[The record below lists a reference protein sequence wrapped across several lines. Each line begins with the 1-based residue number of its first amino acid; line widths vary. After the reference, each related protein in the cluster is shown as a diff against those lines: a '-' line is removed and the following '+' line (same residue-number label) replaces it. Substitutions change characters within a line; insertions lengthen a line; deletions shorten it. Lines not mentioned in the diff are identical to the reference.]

1 MMSEDP
7 TSRTFLPLG
16 AIQKASLLLGVI
28 SIIVLRTAG
37 SQTFV
42 FAVSLGVLT
51 VCLLP
56 WLLVLR
62 RRFWKKSFPEGG
74 GWMSAV
80 TWSLWLSLLIAPLA
94 TGAFWWWTKQSP
106 AADNM
111 AAISKAIGVIVVGIG
126 SVYVAYG
133 LATLAFLVQLWRDQ
147 WCKKLTGVSFTYLF
161 LLFAT
166 FTWIMTPKEQ
176 RTSFNNAT
184 IQAMPASQATVPGSR
199 LGPGEYSLILNVNER
214 ERRYVVHVPQSYDEK
229 RPIPVVIMFHG
240 GGGTAKN
247 AIEETGW
254 TAKADQAGFLAVFPE
269 GSAPD
274 PSQPRDFRTNPQ
286 TWNDGSKRF
295 YPEQVG
301 IDDGA
306 FTRALIGDLKVRFT
320 VDTRR
325 VFLTGF
331 SNGSS
336 LTYRLGVELSDCVAA
351 IAPVGSSGLRLA
363 DPQVLQ
369 GPVSMISLHG
379 LDDKLNP
386 FEGGDVKILARDEI
400 DPRPP
405 ITESVERWA
414 KMLACPRLPEI
425 MFNANG
431 VKALRYGPG
440 TKGSEIVFYTIE
452 DTGHTWPGGNSS
464 LPEWIVGKTTEKII
478 ATEVIWDFFEKHPM
492 PD

>member
-1 MMSEDP
+1 MMSYDP
-7 TSRTFLPLG
+7 RSSAPILKS
-16 AIQKASLLLGVI
+16 AIHKWSLLLGAGCLILSRMV
-28 SIIVLRTAG
+28 G
-37 SQTFV
+37 SQTF
-42 FAVSLGVLT
+42 AAGVSFGLLV
-51 VCLLP
+51 VCFLP
-56 WLLVLR
+56 WLVALR
-62 RRFWKKSFPEGG
+62 RGFFKKRFPEKGK
-74 GWMSAV
+74 WMITVAV
-80 TWSLWLSLLIAPLA
+80 LQWLSLIVFPIVPL
-94 TGAFWWWTKQSP
+94 GFWLWSKRTPES
-106 AADNM
+106 DNM
-111 AAISKAIGVIVVGIG
+111 AALGVSIGVVVFGLIA
-126 SVYVAYG
+126 VYAAYAMATVA
-133 LATLAFLVQLWRDQ
+133 FVIQLWRDQ
-147 WCKKLTGVSFTYLF
+147 WHKKLTGVTIAYLF
-161 LLFAT
+161 LLFVVFIWT
-166 FTWIMTPKEQ
+166 MTPQEA
-176 RTSFNNAT
+176 RMSFRNPTHKATAYSTMSSGVKLGSGEHALVLQVNN
-184 IQAMPASQATVPGSR
+184 
-199 LGPGEYSLILNVNER
+199 R
-214 ERRYVVHVPQSYDEK
+214 ERRYIVHVPQSYDEK

-274 PSQPRDFRTNPQ
+274 PSQPGDFRTNPQ

-295 YPEQVG
+295 YPEKVG

-306 FTRALIGDLKVRFT
+306 FTRALIDELKVRFT
-320 VDTRR
+320 VDARR

-386 FEGGDVKILARDEI
+386 FEGGAVKILARDEI

-425 MFNANG
+425 IFNANG

-440 TKGSEIVFYTIE
+440 TKGSEIIFYTIE

-464 LPEWIVGKTTEKII
+464 LPEWIVGKTTKKIN
-478 ATEVIWDFFEKHPM
+478 ATDVIWDFFAKHPM
-492 PD
+492 PK